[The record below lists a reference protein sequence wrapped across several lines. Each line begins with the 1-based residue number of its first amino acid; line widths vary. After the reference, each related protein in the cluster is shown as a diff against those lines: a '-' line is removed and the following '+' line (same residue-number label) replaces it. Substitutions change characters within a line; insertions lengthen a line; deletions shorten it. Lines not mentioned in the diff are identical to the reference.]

1 MNALGEAIGTLC
13 KIILPI
19 AEESYH
25 GNPKSSLAVCTLSSI
40 NLLRKFQ
47 NSEVLNQ
54 ISIVGRLL
62 SENKGIDSIIRHLND
77 HQNITTLVICGKEVW
92 GHKAGHS
99 LMELHKNG
107 IDRTKRIIG
116 STSPDPFLTVSEIQ
130 IKHFQQ
136 NVNIV
141 NLIDETNFE
150 QIVKKIKVN

>member
-1 MNALGEAIGTLC
+1 
-13 KIILPI
+13 
-19 AEESYH
+19 
-25 GNPKSSLAVCTLSSI
+25 
-40 NLLRKFQ
+40 
-47 NSEVLNQ
+47 
-54 ISIVGRLL
+54 
-62 SENKGIDSIIRHLND
+62 
-77 HQNITTLVICGKEVW
+77 
-92 GHKAGHS
+92 
-99 LMELHKNG
+99 MELHKNG